1 MKRRLHIAR
10 PGPGKR
16 RETRPRIANAGMR
29 VFLANGFEATMLDMI
44 AAAADVSRHTFFSSF
59 DSKDAVLESW
69 KAAWRT
75 PSAPPL
81 PNPPPLDSGVDTSER
96 KTGAKPP
103 AYLRA
108 L

>member
-29 VFLANGFEATMLDMI
+29 VFLANGFEATTLDMI

-69 KAAWRT
+69 EGGLADALRTAIAEPAAARF
-75 PSAPPL
+75 
-81 PNPPPLDSGVDTSER
+81 G
-96 KTGAKPP
+96 G
-103 AYLRA
+103 
-108 L
+108 